1 MKHLEQILALPTT
14 TLKDVMEMVG
24 RGAVGIVLVVDE
36 NCHLLATITDG
47 DIRRS
52 ILKGTDLREPIMH
65 LLSQRKLNYGS
76 PIVAKVGTPRAELIR
91 LMNEKSIR
99 HVPLLNDYK
108 QVVDLALL
116 DDPDL
121 PLSAVVMAG
130 GLGQRLRPL
139 TEKLPKPMLPMGD
152 KPLMELIVKQ
162 LSLSGIK
169 RVFVTTH
176 YLGDKIEEH
185 FGNGQNFGI
194 EMLYIAEEQLLGTAG
209 GVKLVPEQQSPMLI
223 VNGDILT
230 EVDFR
235 AMHAFHAEHEA
246 ELTVGVRQFTMQV
259 PYGVIESDG
268 WRVKRVVEK
277 PMQDVFV
284 NAGIYLMEPHVQ
296 TLIPAY
302 QKFDMT
308 DLITLLV
315 ARGSIVACFPIW
327 EYWRDIGQPADYEQA
342 QSDIRNGKLHS

>member
-1 MKHLEQILALPTT
+1 
-14 TLKDVMEMVG
+14 
-24 RGAVGIVLVVDE
+24 
-36 NCHLLATITDG
+36 
-47 DIRRS
+47 
-52 ILKGTDLREPIMH
+52 
-65 LLSQRKLNYGS
+65 
-76 PIVAKVGTPRAELIR
+76 
-91 LMNEKSIR
+91 
-99 HVPLLNDYK
+99 
-108 QVVDLALL
+108 
-116 DDPDL
+116 
-121 PLSAVVMAG
+121 
-130 GLGQRLRPL
+130 
-139 TEKLPKPMLPMGD
+139 
-152 KPLMELIVKQ
+152 MELIVKQ